1 VSGGLLHGPLGP
13 EACHVAIDMQVF
25 FASGSEWAVPDTLR
39 VLPVVER
46 LARHAPA
53 STIFTRFMP
62 PRTVAEAHGQWQTYY
77 RRWSSVLRQAN
88 DTGIY
93 DLLLP
98 LRELASPAQVV
109 DKSAYSA
116 FESVGFCD
124 VLSRLGFKALIL
136 TGIETDVCVLATA
149 LDAVDR
155 GLRVVMVS
163 DGLGSGSETGHSAI
177 LQTLAMRY
185 DEQVEI
191 VYSST
196 ILERWRP

>member
-1 VSGGLLHGPLGP
+1 
-13 EACHVAIDMQVF
+13 
-25 FASGSEWAVPDTLR
+25 
-39 VLPVVER
+39 
-46 LARHAPA
+46 
-53 STIFTRFMP
+53 
-62 PRTVAEAHGQWQTYY
+62 
-77 RRWSSVLRQAN
+77 
-88 DTGIY
+88 
-93 DLLLP
+93 
-98 LRELASPAQVV
+98 
-109 DKSAYSA
+109 
-116 FESVGFCD
+116 
-124 VLSRLGFKALIL
+124 GFKALIL